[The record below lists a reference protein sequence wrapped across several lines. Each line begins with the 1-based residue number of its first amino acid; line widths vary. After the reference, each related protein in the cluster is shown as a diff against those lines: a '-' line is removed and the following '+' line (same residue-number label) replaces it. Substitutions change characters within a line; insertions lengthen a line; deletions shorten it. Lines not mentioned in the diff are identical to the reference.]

1 MRRRIGLVAAIVAA
15 VVWITAAVVWPDLYA
30 WMAVGQIR
38 AQLDQVPPG
47 RAEQLL
53 AEAAR
58 LGDRG
63 IGLLV
68 EALGSDRPGV
78 AQAAR
83 AVLDGELRRWES
95 LQPEQSAAK
104 LAALAAEL
112 ARRVAQF
119 DPAARQSA
127 ADLATRILLWPSATG
142 EGEPLQLIAH
152 CEQIL
157 RAAGEADSPPPRP
170 QQPLRMA
177 EAPLAPEHLVRRGPT
192 DLWADPAAPGW
203 YWRQIQSRHGQSTA
217 QRQSASAPQA
227 TGTGPLP
234 RPRSSPLAPSPGVA
248 AEAGRS
254 QGASEERPARGGE
267 IPTQRQ
273 PQALVNQPAELPV
286 TRPASDEGPL
296 QRPRA
301 QGRIAPAILAPAP
314 DALPPESD
322 AGPQAAD
329 PSAARRWAELSNLE
343 LMRYLASGDTSVT
356 TLARGELARRGFSPV
371 QIELAEKLFDPDP
384 GARRELVELLPQL
397 QSVRPEPWLRL
408 LVEDTDP
415 EVRRRAAA
423 ALSQVTQPAAMAGRG
438 AGQSGSDQPV
448 RR

>member
-157 RAAGEADSPPPRP
+157 RAGVGW
-170 QQPLRMA
+170 
-177 EAPLAPEHLVRRGPT
+177 HLHRQGGGRWGWGWSEGGRG
-192 DLWADPAAPGW
+192 
-203 YWRQIQSRHGQSTA
+203 
-217 QRQSASAPQA
+217 
-227 TGTGPLP
+227 
-234 RPRSSPLAPSPGVA
+234 
-248 AEAGRS
+248 
-254 QGASEERPARGGE
+254 RGG
-267 IPTQRQ
+267 R
-273 PQALVNQPAELPV
+273 
-286 TRPASDEGPL
+286 G
-296 QRPRA
+296 
-301 QGRIAPAILAPAP
+301 
-314 DALPPESD
+314 
-322 AGPQAAD
+322 
-329 PSAARRWAELSNLE
+329 
-343 LMRYLASGDTSVT
+343 GD
-356 TLARGELARRGFSPV
+356 RGV
-371 QIELAEKLFDPDP
+371 
-384 GARRELVELLPQL
+384 
-397 QSVRPEPWLRL
+397 
-408 LVEDTDP
+408 
-415 EVRRRAAA
+415 
-423 ALSQVTQPAAMAGRG
+423 GRG
-438 AGQSGSDQPV
+438 
-448 RR
+448 